1 MQLLAILI
9 NKKLKME
16 LNKSLKVL
24 NKVPKT
30 QKILLAKKY
39 KRLVVKL
46 KENKLLEIRL
56 AKWSMK
62 LVNR

>member
-1 MQLLAILI
+1 
-9 NKKLKME
+9 ME
-16 LNKSLKVL
+16 LNKSLKAL

-46 KENKLLEIRL
+46 KDNKLLEIRL
-56 AKWSMK
+56 VKWLMK
-62 LVNR
+62 LVNQ